1 MRIGKSILA
10 TLALAL
16 IAAASLPAPVFFEAP
31 LEPPAGRIIS
41 GWGEF
46 SRGWNLGNAQGK
58 RDAEDLAAYEK
69 TVAPHAPAMISFD
82 VGPDFTVVSGF
93 LNHYREFA
101 AAHGFFVAQVAIG
114 FQGLEHDVSIGMR
127 DPDLM
132 VLADGLHGVGRPV
145 LVRVGPQFNQPGA
158 LYEPS
163 SYIGAFRHATDIM
176 RKAHMNSAML
186 WDAAAQGISTSQYMK
201 WYPGDDVVDW
211 WGIEVSATEDLR
223 SPAIK
228 AFVDDAAHHRKPV
241 VLSAT
246 MHGAKSEA
254 AAVAWYGPIFDFIRA
269 NPAVKAISLPWPAAR
284 MASWPTVAAYV
295 KQQLANPQ
303 FVDETEAPAIFRPPR
318 DAQ

>member
-82 VGPDFTVVSGF
+82 VAAGLHSGF
-93 LNHYREFA
+93 GVLESLSRVRSGPWVLRRASCDRLSADF
-101 AAHGFFVAQVAIG
+101 
-114 FQGLEHDVSIGMR
+114 EHDVSIGMR

-211 WGIEVSATEDLR
+211 WGIEVSATEDLAQSGHQGIR
-223 SPAIK
+223 RRCGAPSQAGR
-228 AFVDDAAHHRKPV
+228 AQRDDAWRKVGGCRGRMVWAHLRFHTGQPGSQGHKP
-241 VLSAT
+241 
-246 MHGAKSEA
+246 
-254 AAVAWYGPIFDFIRA
+254 AVAGCA
-269 NPAVKAISLPWPAAR
+269 NGLMAHGRRVCETAAR
-284 MASWPTVAAYV
+284 
-295 KQQLANPQ
+295 
-303 FVDETEAPAIFRPPR
+303 RPSIR
-318 DAQ
+318 R